1 MISATRLFLT
11 SVLAG
16 VIVDAFHQPFARR
29 FHTVISPS
37 FLSATKRDEFGHVD
51 YARSDSKV
59 EGDKDGLN
67 VGNTNNS
74 NAQSIARRQL
84 LFTMLSSAAMTSLSP
99 PTPTFAE
106 DDKVSELPNQENE
119 SVANAFKSYPKGKL
133 IVPPMDTRKYETFTL
148 ENGLRVILCS
158 DPSSNSA
165 AAAMDV
171 HVGAASDPDKIPGL
185 AHFNEHM
192 LFLGTKKYPEED
204 SFESFLSS
212 NGGSSNAF
220 TDTEDTVYY
229 FEMAADEDSK
239 LARGLDQFGSFF
251 SCPLFTESA
260 TGRELNAIESENA
273 KNLQSD
279 VFRLYQLEKTRAN
292 TDHPYSKFYT
302 GNKQTLL
309 EGTKRFKLDL
319 RTELI
324 KFWSTYYSANQMSLA
339 LVGPQD
345 LTTLKAMVVNAFKDI
360 PNNPDR
366 FDTKPEEAWAGKI
379 PPFAPNTSIIP
390 AQKHILKVVPV
401 ADLRQVTLTWPIMLE
416 NVQDKE
422 RQYLEKPAFY
432 LGHLLGHEGP
442 NSLLSY
448 LKKKGYANGL
458 GAATDAEVSDFYTF
472 EVTVQLT
479 NKGLDNI
486 NEVIESVYSYLQML
500 REKPV
505 PLYIFEEVLQ
515 LSELEWRFATKG
527 QPGPYV
533 QSLVK
538 AMQQYPES
546 LYIAGPRRLA
556 LKESD
561 NTVLDSNKP
570 RSKFSSSAQLLDT
583 VASTSAL
590 VSKLTV
596 DNALITIVS
605 KTFED
610 KSNQMEK
617 WYGTK
622 YSISPVSSS
631 FLSQW
636 TNCKRAS
643 DLGVDYPRKNM
654 FIPSEEGLRVKKPI
668 STKDSVS
675 MTMEERLTPVAPPT
689 LIRDD
694 GPDGKWTVYFK
705 QDDRFGQPKAYVIF
719 ELLTKDVYAS
729 PEKAALASLYQVSAN
744 DKLVEFAYDAGL
756 AGLTYDIQVLPR
768 GVRLTFG
775 GYNDKLKDFAAYV
788 SRKLSRDVTSL
799 LPEDDNDFERY
810 RDQIERALDSFD
822 FQQPYAHAI
831 YNGNL
836 VLQPRN
842 FQYTNNDLRKAIK
855 AVSLADLT
863 DYVKVLWSAGKAEA
877 LIQGNL
883 NKAEALQ
890 FVDLLDSTI
899 SFKSISSDDVPSN
912 LKPLPIPLTLKNEE
926 PLHIV
931 SAEPNSSN
939 GNAATQVQFQC
950 LDPSIQAHVIVD
962 VIGVI
967 LSERFYEDLRTKQQL
982 GYIVSCGVKVL
993 SESRNLSFVVQS
1005 STSPAEKLTS
1015 EIFKFVLNAR
1025 QKFLEPITQ
1034 KEINSIA
1041 KGIILKKTQP
1051 DKKLA
1056 TEATRNWNEIAT
1068 GRLQFDRREQE
1079 ARALLNLKKDDILS
1093 YWDSYILGL
1102 NDGRGL
1108 LVSEVIPKQGSASSK
1123 LPPKTFASKSSI
1135 SNKLLGVDDIPSYRE
1150 AREKLI

>member
-1 MISATRLFLT
+1 MFASA
-11 SVLAG
+11 LA
-16 VIVDAFHQPFARR
+16 VVTVNAFHQSFVNR
-29 FHTVISPS
+29 FHVVVSPS
-37 FLSATKRDEFGHVD
+37 FLPAIKRDEFDHDNKERLFPKLSKNDIVTLN
-51 YARSDSKV
+51 DSNKH
-59 EGDKDGLN
+59 D
-67 VGNTNNS
+67 S
-74 NAQSIARRQL
+74 NAESIARRQL
-84 LFTMLSSAAMTSLSP
+84 LFSMLSSATVASLSP
-99 PTPTFAE
+99 LSPTLAE
-106 DDKVSELPNQENE
+106 DIPFTESSKQGKE
-119 SVANAFKSYPKGKL
+119 SVANAFKSYTKGKL

-171 HVGAASDPDKIPGL
+171 HVGAASDPDKVPGL

-229 FEMAADEDSK
+229 FEMAADEDAK
-239 LARGLDQFGSFF
+239 LERGLDQFGSFF
-251 SCPLFTESA
+251 TGPLFTESA

-309 EGTKRFKLDL
+309 EGTKRFQLDL

-345 LTTLKAMVVNAFKDI
+345 LKTLKTMVVNAFKDI
-360 PNNPDR
+360 PNNSDR

-390 AQKHILKVVPV
+390 AQKHIVKVVPV
-401 ADLRQVTLTWPIMLE
+401 ADLRQVTLTWPILFE

-479 NKGLDNI
+479 NKGLDNV
-486 NEVIESVYSYLQML
+486 NEVIESIYSYLQML

-505 PLYIFEEVLQ
+505 PYYVFEEVLQ

-561 NTVLDSNKP
+561 GQVLDSNKP

-590 VSKLTV
+590 VSKLTI

-610 KSNQMEK
+610 KLNKKEK

-622 YSISPVSSS
+622 YAISPVSLST
-631 FLSQW
+631 LSQW
-636 TNCKRAS
+636 MNCKRAS
-643 DLGVDYPRKNM
+643 DLGVDYPRQNV

-668 STKDSVS
+668 SDTGSAS
-675 MTMEERLTPVAPPT
+675 MTMEERLTPVAPPI

-705 QDDRFGQPKAYVIF
+705 QDDRFGQPKAYIIF

-799 LPEDDNDFERY
+799 LPEDESDFERY
-810 RDQIERALDSFD
+810 RDQIERALASFD

-831 YNGNL
+831 YHGNL

-842 FQYTNNDLRKAIK
+842 FQYTNEDLRRAIK
-855 AVSLADLT
+855 SVTLADLT

-890 FVDLLDSTI
+890 FIELLDSTI
-899 SFKSISSDDVPSN
+899 SFKSISSDDIPSN
-912 LKPLPIPLTLKNEE
+912 LKPLPIPLTATNEE
-926 PLHIV
+926 ALRIV

-939 GNAATQVQFQC
+939 GNAAAQVQFQC
-950 LDPSIQAHVIVD
+950 LDPSVQAHVVVD

-1005 STSPAEKLTS
+1005 STSPVDKLTS
-1015 EIFKFVLNAR
+1015 EIFKFVTNAR

-1034 KEINSIA
+1034 NEINSIA

-1056 TEATRNWNEIAT
+1056 IETTKNWNEIAT

-1079 ARALLNLKKDDILS
+1079 ARALLNLKKDDILD
-1093 YWDSYILGL
+1093 YWDTYILGQ
-1102 NDGRGL
+1102 NGGRGL
-1108 LVSEVIPKQGSASSK
+1108 LVSEVIPKQGPSSSK
-1123 LPPKTFASKSSI
+1123 VPPKSFASKSSA
-1135 SNKLLGVDDIPSYRE
+1135 SNKLGVDDIPSYRE
-1150 AREKLI
+1150 ARERLI